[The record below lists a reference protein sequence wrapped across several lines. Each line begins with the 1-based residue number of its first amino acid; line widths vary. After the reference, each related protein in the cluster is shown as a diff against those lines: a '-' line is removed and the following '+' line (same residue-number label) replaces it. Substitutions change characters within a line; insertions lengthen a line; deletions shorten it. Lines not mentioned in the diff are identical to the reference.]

1 MTRRALVTGATGFLG
16 HHVATRLVADGWHV
30 TALQRATASS
40 SAALADLTLLGV
52 EVVMFDSGAEVQQ
65 IARESA
71 PEAVFHLAT
80 HYLKDH
86 APQDVPAL
94 VDANISFGTH
104 VLEGLRGSGAAVVS
118 AMSYFQFTEGLPTPT
133 SLYSATKQAFLDI
146 CEYYRVIDGA
156 DIRQVVLFDT
166 FGPGDTRNK
175 LMPHLLTSLRE
186 RRHVKLG
193 PSRQPI
199 NLLYV
204 DDVVEGLLAAAG
216 PDSAP
221 MVALKAPEHSTV
233 GEVVTTLRE
242 VSGIE
247 VDCVFNEDGVVN
259 ESLLTAG
266 DWPVPQGWAQ
276 PMSLAQGLDLTWQ
289 RVLGA

>member
-16 HHVATRLVADGWHV
+16 HHLAATLVADGWHV
-30 TALQRATASS
+30 TALQRASS
-40 SAALADLTLLGV
+40 SLSPACAALRAIGV
-52 EVVMFDSGAEVQQ
+52 EIAAFESGSEVQRL
-65 IARESA
+65 ARESA
-71 PEAVFHLAT
+71 PDAVFHLAT

-86 APQDVPAL
+86 VPGDVPTL
-94 VDANISFGTH
+94 IDANISFGTQ

-118 AMSYFQFTEGLPTPT
+118 AMSYFQFTEGMPAPV

-175 LMPHLLTSLRE
+175 LMPHLFAALRE
-186 RRHVKLG
+186 RKQVRLG

-204 DDVVEGLLAAAG
+204 DDVVAGLLA
-216 PDSAP
+216 
-221 MVALKAPEHSTV
+221 VAEPQQSRMFALRASEPATV
-233 GEVVTTLRE
+233 GEVVRTLGE
-242 VSGIE
+242 IAGVE
-247 VDCVFNEDGVVN
+247 VDCVFNEAGTVN
-259 ESLLTAG
+259 ESLLSAG
-266 DWPVPQGWAQ
+266 DWPAPHGWTGSR
-276 PMSLAQGLDLTWQ
+276 SLAQGLELTWRQ
-289 RVLGA
+289 VPGA